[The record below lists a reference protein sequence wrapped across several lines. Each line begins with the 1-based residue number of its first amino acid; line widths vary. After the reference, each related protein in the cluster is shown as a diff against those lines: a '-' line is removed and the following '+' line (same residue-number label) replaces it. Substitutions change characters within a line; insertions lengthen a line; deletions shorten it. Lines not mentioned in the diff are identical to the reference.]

1 MVDCP
6 IKSGNDRK
14 GKMSGNDINSAMTE
28 KGERRKMTLRGAG
41 NDINSAMTERGECQV
56 ITVRESSRI
65 MTVYCVVILS
75 SDYRAK
81 SESPGG
87 FGDFSGDRH

>member
-6 IKSGNDRK
+6 IKSGNDR
-14 GKMSGNDINSAMTE
+14 NSVMTE
-28 KGERRKMTLRGAG
+28 RGERRKMTLRGAG
-41 NDINSAMTERGECQV
+41 NDRKGKMSGNDRNSVMTERGECRV
-56 ITVRESSRI
+56 ITVRESSRT

-75 SDYRAK
+75 SDCRAK

>member
-1 MVDCP
+1 MTLRDA
-6 IKSGNDRK
+6 S
-14 GKMSGNDINSAMTE
+14 NDINSVMTE
-28 KGERRKMTLRGAG
+28 KGECRVMTLRGAG
-41 NDINSAMTERGECQV
+41 DDINSVMTEREEYRK
-56 ITVRESSRI
+56 ITAGESSRI

>member
-1 MVDCP
+1 MDYPVKP
-6 IKSGNDRK
+6 GNDRERR
-14 GKMSGNDINSAMTE
+14 MSGNDINSVMTE
-28 KGERRKMTLRGAG
+28 KGERRVMTLRGAG

>member
-1 MVDCP
+1 
-6 IKSGNDRK
+6 
-14 GKMSGNDINSAMTE
+14 MTE
-28 KGERRKMTLRGAG
+28 RGERRKMTLRGAG
-41 NDINSAMTERGECQV
+41 DDINSVMTEREEYRK
-56 ITVRESSRI
+56 ITAGESSRI

>member
-1 MVDCP
+1 MDYPVKPD
-6 IKSGNDRK
+6 NDRERR
-14 GKMSGNDINSAMTE
+14 MSGNDINSVMTE
-28 KGERRKMTLRGAG
+28 KGERRKMTLRG
-41 NDINSAMTERGECQV
+41 
-56 ITVRESSRI
+56 SSRI